1 VPVRLDRLPTEY
13 PYTLMVP
20 QNVTEQVLLDRLEEL
35 DGQGPPSLRR
45 HTGLSETA
53 DGAEVT
59 LDSGDKIKAQYVA
72 AADGMNRCER
82 GPAGCVR
89 RLPLA
94 KSDRVG
100 RLQSPKER
108 GTTALARRLHT
119 EALWGDVRSTDS
131 LRRWLF
137 GI

>member
-89 RLPLA
+89 GCHSRSRTGSA
-94 KSDRVG
+94 ASRVP
-100 RLQSPKER
+100 RREAQQ
-108 GTTALARRLHT
+108 RLH
-119 EALWGDVRSTDS
+119 AACILKRSGATCG
-131 LRRWLF
+131 RP
-137 GI
+137 IP